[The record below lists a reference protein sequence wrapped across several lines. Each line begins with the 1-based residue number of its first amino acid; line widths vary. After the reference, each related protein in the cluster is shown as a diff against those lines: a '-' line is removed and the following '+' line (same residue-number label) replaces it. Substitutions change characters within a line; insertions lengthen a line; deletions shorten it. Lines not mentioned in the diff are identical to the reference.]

1 MNRLAFGEI
10 EVTKKEFYENKKGI
24 KLKDVIVEN
33 IVVSNKVKVNDET
46 VKYFIRYI
54 ADDNVIPVVLL
65 LPVMSGWIKY
75 FENGGKNMSF
85 KIEID
90 EVYER
95 YNSIWNKIKK
105 LLLNIKSSS
114 DVIYDDQYI
123 KTKVKTFRMIKTL
136 FSDDIIP
143 KKSVECESISC
154 ISVDSALKIEKKWYP
169 QVYLEQC
176 KYKVKER
183 KIKNHIDYDLDSD
196 CDSEGE

>member
-1 MNRLAFGEI
+1 MNELVFGDI
-10 EVTKKEFYENKKGI
+10 EVIKKEFYENKKGI

-33 IVVSNKVKVNDET
+33 IVVSNKIKVNDEIG
-46 VKYFIRYI
+46 KEFIGYI
-54 ADDNVIPVVLL
+54 VDDNVIPLVLF

-75 FENGGKNMSF
+75 FENGA
-85 KIEID
+85 KIEDD
-90 EVYER
+90 EVYVK

-105 LLLNIKSSS
+105 LLGGVKLSS

-123 KTKVKTFRMIKTL
+123 KTKVQTFKIVKTL

-143 KKSVECESISC
+143 EERVECECIPC
-154 ISVDSALKIEKKWYP
+154 ISVDSVLKIEKKWYL

-183 KIKNHIDYDLDSD
+183 KIKNLIDYDLDSD
-196 CDSEGE
+196 SDSEGE